1 MSRETDDASAEA
13 ANTARIETILSEL
26 DDSDFER
33 LDPPAAVW
41 QGIEAAIGSG
51 AARPPK
57 IPPSRDLSPRTVVE
71 YSIDA
76 DDVVID
82 VGATWAQFA
91 EDNDAPELG
100 VLSADRTLWSY
111 FESDEVTELW
121 RLLVAR
127 VRTLQQ
133 PARVPLRCDAPDARR
148 WLDMAIT
155 PTSDGAVHFRCAT
168 VFEEERPAV
177 SLLDTHE
184 ERDSEMTA
192 VALCSW
198 CARAQDGVRW
208 LDIET
213 LVQELR
219 LLERASVPAVSHG
232 ICASC
237 REEMAAELL
246 VPANHRDAS
255 A

>member
-1 MSRETDDASAEA
+1 MPPETDDASAEPA
-13 ANTARIETILSEL
+13 VTARIEAILAEL
-26 DDSDFER
+26 EDADFER
-33 LDPPAAVW
+33 LDPPPVVW
-41 QGIEAAIGSG
+41 EGIEAAIGSG
-51 AARPPK
+51 AERSPK
-57 IPPSRDLSPRTVVE
+57 IPPSRDLSSRTVVE

-82 VGATWAQFA
+82 VGATWTQFA

-100 VLSADRTLWSY
+100 VLSPDRTLWSY
-111 FESDEVTELW
+111 FEGDDVTELW

-133 PARVPLRCDAPDARR
+133 PAQVPLRCDAPHARR
-148 WLDMAIT
+148 WFDMAVT
-155 PTSDGAVHFRCAT
+155 PAPDGAVRFRCDM
-168 VFEEERPAV
+168 VFEEARPAV
-177 SLLDTHE
+177 SLLDTHA
-184 ERDSEMTA
+184 ERDSEMAA

-213 LVQELR
+213 LVRELR
-219 LLERASVPAVSHG
+219 LLERTAVPSIAHG

-255 A
+255 N